1 MVTVFA
7 ILAVSALVVTILAG
21 IGKAPLWVGV
31 TLLCIIE
38 VLRVLPLGH

>member
-7 ILAVSALVVTILAG
+7 ILAVSALVVTILSG